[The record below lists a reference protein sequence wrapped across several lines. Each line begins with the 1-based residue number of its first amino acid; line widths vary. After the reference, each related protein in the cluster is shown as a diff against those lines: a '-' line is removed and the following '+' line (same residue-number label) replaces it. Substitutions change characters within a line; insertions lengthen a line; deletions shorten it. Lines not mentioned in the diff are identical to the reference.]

1 MLEFLRQFGRG
12 VSDAWRRLSLSARV
26 QMIAAALLTTLFLVS
41 VVVVGSR
48 PQFVELYS
56 GLSAQDAGTIVTWL
70 SDNGIEHQERE
81 GGATIMVPV
90 QHRSRARLALL
101 DQGVP
106 SSYSGGVGFEIF
118 DAQDLT
124 TNRRTQ
130 DINYQRAVQGTL
142 QRMLNEFEFVKS
154 SSVFIQEAE
163 RKPFRSEQQ
172 PSEAAV
178 TVSLARD
185 VSKSETEAML
195 GIITRFGGA
204 NLTRQNVTLV
214 DTTGRVLYMA
224 KDDAVASLAADKL
237 EAMAEYEEYFRA
249 KISTALE
256 AAGHRAVV
264 TVASKMNWADEE
276 KTSRQVIEGALL
288 SEETSEETSD
298 SMEGPPEGPPGLSAN
313 PPEGGSAGARSGTKT
328 TVETTLTNY
337 DPSETVTTTR
347 TPGGTFDGI
356 SVTVLVDNAY
366 EQVADAQGNTAP
378 EPRPLTP
385 EQITNLNGLVM
396 GAVGTY
402 AKVEDVKVL
411 NHPFQT
417 AALVAAVQTATAAPA
432 TGLLQTRMLVT
443 SLQVLAAIVA
453 FFALRFFMRRALVQP
468 SEEAEEMVELP
479 EASREDTRRAEI
491 ASEIERL
498 AREDPNSVAA
508 LLRSWMAQ
516 E

>member
-26 QMIAAALLTTLFLVS
+26 QMIAAALLTTVFLVS
-41 VVVVGSR
+41 VVVIGSR
-48 PQFVELYS
+48 PQFVQLYS

-70 SDNGIEHQERE
+70 SDNGIEHQERD

-90 QHRSRARLALL
+90 QDRSRARLALL

-106 SSYSGGVGFEIF
+106 TSYSGGVGFEIF
-118 DAQDLT
+118 DTQDLT

-154 SSVFIQEAE
+154 SSVFIHEAE
-163 RKPFRSEQQ
+163 RKPFRDEQQ

-178 TVSLARD
+178 TVNLARE
-185 VSKSETEAML
+185 VTKPETEAML

-224 KDDAVASLAADKL
+224 KDDAMASLAGDKL
-237 EAMAEYEEYFRA
+237 EMMAEYEEYFRA
-249 KISTALE
+249 KIATAL
-256 AAGHRAVV
+256 ADAGHRAVV
-264 TVASKMNWADEE
+264 TVASKMNWTDEE
-276 KTSRQVIEGALL
+276 KKARQVTEGTVV
-288 SEETSEETSD
+288 SETTTEETTD
-298 SMEGPPEGPPGLSAN
+298 SREGPPEGPPGLSAN
-313 PPEGGSAGARSGTKT
+313 TPEGSPGGEQSGTNT
-328 TVETTLTNY
+328 TREDSWTNY
-337 DPSETVTTTR
+337 DPSETVTTTH
-347 TPGGTFDGI
+347 TSGGTPESI

-378 EPRPLTP
+378 EPRPLTS
-385 EQITNLNGLVM
+385 EQMTNLNGLVM
-396 GAVGTY
+396 GAVGAY
-402 AKVEDVKVL
+402 AKVEDVKVM

-417 AALVAAVQTATAAPA
+417 ALLAGAAQPA
-432 TGLLQTRMLVT
+432 TGLPATGFLQSRILVT
-443 SLQVLAAIVA
+443 SLQLLAAIVA

-468 SEEAEEMVELP
+468 SEEAEELVELP
-479 EASREDTRRAEI
+479 EASREDTRRSEV

-508 LLRSWMAQ
+508 LLRSWMSQ